1 MRRDKPMRRRAPIEL
16 TKAARAIFLR
26 VLGWCTHTADETN
39 KWRAA
44 FDSPE
49 LRSKVYSRN
58 FLTQVTPEDLEGARI
73 SAWRILGEAGLGK
86 DLLEDPEGCG
96 VYAFLTLPKGDAS
109 VRETSM
115 LWRRTHPVA
124 FELVFS
130 LRRQKLGS
138 EQRER
143 FRARAAAEQNRQI
156 RILADIADSL
166 PGCTGL
172 PTLATGLPT
181 LATGKAILDTGKAIL
196 DTGKTILDM
205 GECLFD
211 DTLLAG
217 VPPPPGPGLEEW
229 AVWSN

>member
-1 MRRDKPMRRRAPIEL
+1 MRRDKPMRRGKPMRRKAPIEL
-16 TKAARAIFLR
+16 TKAAETIFFR
-26 VLGWCTHTADETN
+26 VLMWCTHTLSETN

-58 FLTQVTPEDLEGARI
+58 FLTQVTPENLEGARTW
-73 SAWRILGEAGLGK
+73 AWRVLKTAGLGK
-86 DLLEDPEGCG
+86 DLLEDPNACG
-96 VYAFLTLPKGDAS
+96 VYAFLTLPNGDAR
-109 VRETSM
+109 VRETSTR
-115 LWRRTHPVA
+115 WRDTHPVA

-138 EQRER
+138 EQREM
-143 FRARAAAEQNRQI
+143 FRAREAAEQNRQI
-156 RILADIADSL
+156 RMLANIADSL

-172 PTLATGLPT
+172 PTLATGKAT
-181 LATGKAILDTGKAIL
+181 LATGKAILDTGKA
-196 DTGKTILDM
+196 ILDM

-217 VPPPPGPGLEEW
+217 VPLPPGPGLEEW
-229 AVWSN
+229 AMWSN